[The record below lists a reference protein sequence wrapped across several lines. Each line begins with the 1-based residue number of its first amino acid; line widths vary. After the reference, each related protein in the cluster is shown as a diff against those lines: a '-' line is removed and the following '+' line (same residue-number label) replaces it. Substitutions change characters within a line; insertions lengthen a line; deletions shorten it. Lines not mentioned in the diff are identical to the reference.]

1 MIAVSGWLIDDE
13 DYKRMY
19 GIVPDDLTLEE
30 RLERFY
36 EIYCPERFLPFPCR
50 AISFTGRLPKIE
62 QEAFD
67 WRGDPHHLMEQVL
80 LLSSPLPLIS
90 S

>member
-1 MIAVSGWLIDDE
+1 MIAVSGWLIDEE

-36 EIYCPERFLPFPCR
+36 EIYCPERLVSLSLSHPFPQLFCD
-50 AISFTGRLPKIE
+50 APVCQITK
-62 QEAFD
+62 D
-67 WRGDPHHLMEQVL
+67 
-80 LLSSPLPLIS
+80 
-90 S
+90 

>member
-1 MIAVSGWLIDDE
+1 MIAVSGWLIDEE

-36 EIYCPERFLPFPCR
+36 EIYCPERLVSLP
-50 AISFTGRLPKIE
+50 SLPS
-62 QEAFD
+62 
-67 WRGDPHHLMEQVL
+67 VL
-80 LLSSPLPLIS
+80 L
-90 S
+90 